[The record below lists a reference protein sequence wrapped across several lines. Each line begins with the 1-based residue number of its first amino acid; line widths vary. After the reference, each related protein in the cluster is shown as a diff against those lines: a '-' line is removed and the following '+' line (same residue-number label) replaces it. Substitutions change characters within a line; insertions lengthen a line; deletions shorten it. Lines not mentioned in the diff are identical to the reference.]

1 VTTHAEIGAGADG
14 AGIDCAG
21 QWLDLSRPQVM
32 GILNVTP
39 DSFSDGGA
47 LFDDGRLSL
56 DKVLE
61 QAEFMV
67 ASGAAILDVGGES
80 TRPGATPVSP
90 VEELDRVIPA
100 IEALRARFDTILSV
114 DTSTPTV
121 MEAATVAGAG
131 LINDVR
137 ALRREGALQAALA
150 SGLPVCLMHMAEEP
164 ATMQD
169 HPRYENVV
177 DEVAVF
183 LRQRL
188 EDCMEAGIPRARILL
203 DPGFGFGKTAAHNY
217 ALLAQ
222 LQDIIGIGQPV
233 LAGLSRKSMIAAEI
247 HRNMDRRLPASLAL
261 ATLAASKGAR
271 ILRVHDVRETVDAL
285 AMVAATERYA
295 R

>member
-1 VTTHAEIGAGADG
+1 VTTHAKIGAGADC
-14 AGIDCAG
+14 AGVDCAG
-21 QWLDLSRPQVM
+21 RWLDLSRPQVM

-61 QAEFMV
+61 QAESMV
-67 ASGAAILDVGGES
+67 TSGAAILDVGGES
-80 TRPGATPVSP
+80 TRPGATPISSA
-90 VEELDRVIPA
+90 EELDRVIPA

-114 DTSTPTV
+114 DTSNPAV

-137 ALRREGALQAALA
+137 ALRREGALQAALI

-169 HPRYENVV
+169 NPRYENVV
-177 DEVAVF
+177 DEVTVF

-188 EDCMEAGIPRARILL
+188 EDCIEAGIPGARILL
-203 DPGFGFGKTAAHNY
+203 DPGFGFGKSAAHNY
-217 ALLAQ
+217 SLLAQ

-247 HRNMDRRLPASLAL
+247 HRNMDQRLPASLAL

-295 R
+295 G